1 MITQEGAL
9 QLIDYL
15 LSLGA
20 RGDDNETAIA
30 NDTLAGLFDDYRAE
44 IEAAAEQRGME
55 RAAVIAEAE
64 QWPKSHLDAA
74 FRDGNSGPADYN
86 EACTDI
92 ARAIRNA
99 KEA

>member
-1 MITQEGAL
+1 MITHEGAL

-55 RAAVIAEAE
+55 QAVEIVREFI
-64 QWPKSHLDAA
+64 QQ
-74 FRDGNSGPADYN
+74 ADTASVL
-86 EACTDI
+86 EVL
-92 ARAIRNA
+92 RSVHESIRNA